1 MTFAAEYSIIREVYG
16 WQAWKWDEKGG
27 VLQNVH
33 RMEGKMI
40 STKETGKRIRRLL
53 ADGGIS
59 VREVQERIGLESS
72 QAVYKWLHGKS
83 LPSLENALALS
94 RLLGINMEELLAG
107 DLQGSGRKESKEEI
121 SPVYFLEIHR
131 PERTGRE
138 YLRYQRGLSGILRD
152 RENQGKLTRRR
163 ELKHLPEYT
172 RRKLLRIPA
181 ARQDKAVPDKRIV
194 LCPRTCT
201 EWRKRWNGQIN
212 QR

>member
-107 DLQGSGRKESKEEI
+107 SPGKRPKRKQRRNIPGLFSGDPQAGAYRKRISAVSKRF
-121 SPVYFLEIHR
+121 V
-131 PERTGRE
+131 
-138 YLRYQRGLSGILRD
+138 RD
-152 RENQGKLTRRR
+152 PAGQGKSGKTD
-163 ELKHLPEYT
+163 
-172 RRKLLRIPA
+172 
-181 ARQDKAVPDKRIV
+181 QKAGAEAFAGVYPQEAFEDSRGKA
-194 LCPRTCT
+194 
-201 EWRKRWNGQIN
+201 G
-212 QR
+212 